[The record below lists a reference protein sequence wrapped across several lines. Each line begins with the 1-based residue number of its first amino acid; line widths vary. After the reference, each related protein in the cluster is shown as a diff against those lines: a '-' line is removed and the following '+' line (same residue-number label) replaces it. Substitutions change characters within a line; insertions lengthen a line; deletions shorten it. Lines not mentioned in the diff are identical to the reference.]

1 MTPPL
6 PGTAQSAARRRRSP
20 ADLFFGLLAVAVLTA
35 LTIGV
40 PYALIRVFGLPV
52 PHTMPRLSTLTHQ
65 LDMTTILKVLSVLV
79 WLAWLQLV
87 WCVIAEVRAAVR
99 YGASPAQVPLASGTQ
114 AVVHR
119 LVAAALLLSAATTAL
134 SPALAHQVSGP
145 APVSAGREPGLAAGS
160 QAASQNVL
168 PPRLASPPRLAP
180 PPGAAHPPVPPRTPG
195 PVHTPGPVRS
205 PGPVHTPGPVRSP
218 EPAHSPEPQ
227 PSPGPADTARP
238 PSSAQPP
245 ASDQSPQVTHL
256 PRVDKIYVVHPPRGR
271 FHESL
276 WEIAQRFL
284 GDGQRYREIFALN
297 AGRIQPDGSRLTI
310 ASLIRPGWV
319 LHMPRDAHG
328 PGIAM
333 VSPSARHRAGHDR
346 PAPASAI
353 QDGAGQDGA
362 GQDGATQDSA
372 TQDGAGQDSVTQG
385 RADQGRADQGRA
397 DQGRADQGRADQGR
411 ADQGHAPGL
420 DALLDSA
427 PGQHAHQAWASEP
440 RAGDNRPA
448 ARRGSGSRYPNELA
462 AASLLAAGVLAALGR
477 RRREQLWQRAF
488 GRRLIMP
495 EGEEA
500 ALAESA
506 IRSGADEPSVQ
517 LLDSGLRYLSYALA
531 VAGRTPPTVFAAHLS
546 PENLDL
552 WIAPAD
558 LDPPAPWTAVGDGQV
573 WRLPFAA
580 LTLVDLDESSDAL
593 ALLPGLVSIG
603 TDQAGRVL
611 VDLEA
616 AHGLIALRG
625 PHQLVTAVL
634 SSMAMEL
641 ATSRWSDQ
649 MHLTL
654 VGFGEDLVDLA
665 PGRVTAVRTLDE
677 ALPALEARAAAVIEA
692 MASTG
697 VDSAA
702 AGRSL
707 GINPDAWAPHYLITA
722 VPPTTAQ
729 RSRLLA
735 LAKVR
740 HAAAVGYVVAG
751 EVPGASWTWE
761 VTAEGRLVAGVLG
774 LDVEAQLLP
783 GWQHDAVLQLFD
795 AAAQN
800 EGVAWPAPPA
810 DSAPS
815 QQLDPGNVMPV
826 EITIL
831 GPVSVQAPGTVQPEW
846 AGLLTELVVYL
857 AAQSGAVHLDDLT
870 ASIWPR
876 GVPPEIRDEA
886 LDRARDW
893 LGTDTVGRAQLA
905 VDAGGRLH
913 LGSGVRVDWQVFRA
927 LVGRAALAPPGS
939 AEEAGYLV
947 RALELVQG
955 QLLDGRDPRHY
966 AWVVADGLE
975 YEVHGRV
982 ADAAHR
988 LAALR
993 LMDGNAWGAMDAARA
1008 GLRLAFSD
1016 ELLWRDLLRSVHA
1029 TGQDD
1034 LVRAVVDEL
1043 SARVALNEVLPRMA
1057 PETEALIDE
1066 ICPSWRSAVS

>member
-1 MTPPL
+1 M
-6 PGTAQSAARRRRSP
+6 
-20 ADLFFGLLAVAVLTA
+20 
-35 LTIGV
+35 
-40 PYALIRVFGLPV
+40 
-52 PHTMPRLSTLTHQ
+52 
-65 LDMTTILKVLSVLV
+65 
-79 WLAWLQLV
+79 
-87 WCVIAEVRAAVR
+87 
-99 YGASPAQVPLASGTQ
+99 
-114 AVVHR
+114 
-119 LVAAALLLSAATTAL
+119 
-134 SPALAHQVSGP
+134 
-145 APVSAGREPGLAAGS
+145 
-160 QAASQNVL
+160 
-168 PPRLASPPRLAP
+168 
-180 PPGAAHPPVPPRTPG
+180 PPRT
-195 PVHTPGPVRS
+195 VR
-205 PGPVHTPGPVRSP
+205 
-218 EPAHSPEPQ
+218 
-227 PSPGPADTARP
+227 
-238 PSSAQPP
+238 
-245 ASDQSPQVTHL
+245 
-256 PRVDKIYVVHPPRGR
+256 
-271 FHESL
+271 
-276 WEIAQRFL
+276 
-284 GDGQRYREIFALN
+284 
-297 AGRIQPDGSRLTI
+297 
-310 ASLIRPGWV
+310 
-319 LHMPRDAHG
+319 
-328 PGIAM
+328 
-333 VSPSARHRAGHDR
+333 
-346 PAPASAI
+346 
-353 QDGAGQDGA
+353 
-362 GQDGATQDSA
+362 QDGATQDGAAQDGA

-385 RADQGRADQGRA
+385 RADQGRADR
-397 DQGRADQGRADQGR
+397 D
-411 ADQGHAPGL
+411 HAPGL

-427 PGQHAHQAWASEP
+427 PGQRAHQGRASEP
-440 RAGDNRPA
+440 RAGDNGPA
-448 ARRGSGSRYPNELA
+448 ARHGPGSRYPNELA

-580 LTLVDLDESSDAL
+580 LTRVDLDEASDAL

-611 VDLEA
+611 VNLEA
-616 AHGLIALRG
+616 AHGLIALSG

-649 MHLTL
+649 MRLTL

-702 AGRSL
+702 TGRSL
-707 GINPDAWAPHYLITA
+707 GISPDAWAPHYLITA
-722 VPPTTAQ
+722 VRPTTAQ

-740 HAAAVGYVVAG
+740 HAAAAGYVVAG

-783 GWQHDAVLQLFD
+783 GWQQDAVLQLFD

-800 EGVAWPAPPA
+800 EGVALPAPPA

-831 GPVSVQAPGTVQPEW
+831 GPVSVQAPGTVEPEW

-870 ASIWPR
+870 AAIWPR
-876 GVPPEIRDEA
+876 GVPPETRDEA

-893 LGTDTVGRAQLA
+893 LGTDTIGRAQLA

-947 RALELVQG
+947 RALDLVQG

-975 YEVHGRV
+975 YEVHARV

-1043 SARVALNEVLPRMA
+1043 SARVALNEVLPQMA

>member
-245 ASDQSPQVTHL
+245 AGDQSPQVTHL

-328 PGIAM
+328 PGIAT
-333 VSPSARHRAGHDR
+333 VSPPARHRAGHNR
-346 PAPASAI
+346 PAPASAS
-353 QDGAGQDGA
+353 QDGASLGGAGQDGA
-362 GQDGATQDSA
+362 SQDGATQGGAS
-372 TQDGAGQDSVTQG
+372 QDGAGQDSVT
-385 RADQGRADQGRA
+385 QGRA

-593 ALLPGLVSIG
+593 ALLPGLVS
-603 TDQAGRVL
+603 
-611 VDLEA
+611 
-616 AHGLIALRG
+616 
-625 PHQLVTAVL
+625 
-634 SSMAMEL
+634 
-641 ATSRWSDQ
+641 
-649 MHLTL
+649 
-654 VGFGEDLVDLA
+654 
-665 PGRVTAVRTLDE
+665 
-677 ALPALEARAAAVIEA
+677 
-692 MASTG
+692 
-697 VDSAA
+697 
-702 AGRSL
+702 
-707 GINPDAWAPHYLITA
+707 
-722 VPPTTAQ
+722 
-729 RSRLLA
+729 
-735 LAKVR
+735 
-740 HAAAVGYVVAG
+740 
-751 EVPGASWTWE
+751 
-761 VTAEGRLVAGVLG
+761 
-774 LDVEAQLLP
+774 
-783 GWQHDAVLQLFD
+783 
-795 AAAQN
+795 
-800 EGVAWPAPPA
+800 
-810 DSAPS
+810 
-815 QQLDPGNVMPV
+815 
-826 EITIL
+826 
-831 GPVSVQAPGTVQPEW
+831 
-846 AGLLTELVVYL
+846 
-857 AAQSGAVHLDDLT
+857 
-870 ASIWPR
+870 
-876 GVPPEIRDEA
+876 
-886 LDRARDW
+886 
-893 LGTDTVGRAQLA
+893 
-905 VDAGGRLH
+905 
-913 LGSGVRVDWQVFRA
+913 
-927 LVGRAALAPPGS
+927 
-939 AEEAGYLV
+939 
-947 RALELVQG
+947 
-955 QLLDGRDPRHY
+955 
-966 AWVVADGLE
+966 
-975 YEVHGRV
+975 
-982 ADAAHR
+982 
-988 LAALR
+988 
-993 LMDGNAWGAMDAARA
+993 
-1008 GLRLAFSD
+1008 
-1016 ELLWRDLLRSVHA
+1016 
-1029 TGQDD
+1029 
-1034 LVRAVVDEL
+1034 
-1043 SARVALNEVLPRMA
+1043 
-1057 PETEALIDE
+1057 
-1066 ICPSWRSAVS
+1066 